1 MIALVQHWG
10 LISDLYSIG
19 GGLISVY
26 MVYHLA
32 VAVAVVEIVVVV
44 VVIAVVY

>member
-10 LISDLYSIG
+10 LISHLYNIG

-26 MVYHLA
+26 MVYYLA
-32 VAVAVVEIVVVV
+32 VAVAVVEIVIVT
-44 VVIAVVY
+44 IAVVY

>member
-10 LISDLYSIG
+10 LISHLYNIG

-26 MVYHLA
+26 MIYYLS
-32 VAVAVVEIVVVV
+32 VAVAEVEIVAIA
-44 VVIAVVY
+44 IAVVY

>member
-32 VAVAVVEIVVVV
+32 VAVAVEEIVLVVA
-44 VVIAVVY
+44 I

>member
-10 LISDLYSIG
+10 LISNLYSIG

-44 VVIAVVY
+44 AIAVVYH

>member
-10 LISDLYSIG
+10 LISDLYNIG
-19 GGLISVY
+19 GGLISVC

-32 VAVAVVEIVVVV
+32 VAVAVEEIVLVVA
-44 VVIAVVY
+44 I

>member
-10 LISDLYSIG
+10 LISDLYNIG

-32 VAVAVVEIVVVV
+32 VAVAVEEIVVVV
-44 VVIAVVY
+44 AIAVVYH